1 MVAAVP
7 TVVVVP
13 AAAYEVS
20 ASIAH
25 LLSDYGQEYQKLAGE
40 AAAFHEQFVQP
51 LTGSADSYA
60 GAEAANIAQ
69 LQPSTETANSLA
81 SAATPIPTS
90 LEEFGSLVV
99 NRILLATIGI
109 FVVLPLLL
117 AFVGLTILFPSF
129 GRGVV
134 ALMNGRG

>member
-1 MVAAVP
+1 M
-7 TVVVVP
+7 
-13 AAAYEVS
+13 S
-20 ASIAH
+20 G
-25 LLSDYGQEYQKLAGE
+25 YGQEYQKLAGE
-40 AAAFHEQFVQP
+40 AAAFHVQFVQR

-60 GAEAANIAQ
+60 GAEAANIAL

-99 NRILLATIGI
+99 NSILLATIGI

-117 AFVGLTILFPSF
+117 AFAGLTILFPSF